1 MARKAR
7 QGMTG
12 ARALRTDERGV
23 VFRGKQRQMD
33 RKSLNNRMVRGVRA
47 RMR

>member
-7 QGMTG
+7 QEMTG
-12 ARALRTDERGV
+12 ARRSQDRR
-23 VFRGKQRQMD
+23 RGKQRQMD
-33 RKSLNNRMVRGVRA
+33 RKSLNNRMDRGVRA